1 MIATHLH
8 TYVATYMIYV
18 ATWFSLVQ
26 LLNVQANS
34 YKVLNDDDKSVSIL
48 RHIDSIHCHLC
59 YCVYH
64 CMYAQHQRACT
75 WEYYM
80 KKELS

>member
-1 MIATHLH
+1 MVATHLH

-34 YKVLNDDDKSVSIL
+34 YKVLIMMMISL
-48 RHIDSIHCHLC
+48 
-59 YCVYH
+59 YPF
-64 CMYAQHQRACT
+64 
-75 WEYYM
+75 
-80 KKELS
+80 